1 MKRLETLLNR
11 LNHWTCPILLLEPK
25 TNIMSSIRNRVQLI
39 GNLGADP
46 EIKEMESGRK
56 MAKFSVATNE
66 IYRNQAGDLVTE
78 TQWHRLVAWG
88 RTAEIAE
95 EYLKKGSEVA
105 VDGKIQTRSYE
116 TDEGEQRYTTEI
128 VINELVMTGP
138 KKKAG

>member
-1 MKRLETLLNR
+1 
-11 LNHWTCPILLLEPK
+11 
-25 TNIMSSIRNRVQLI
+25 
-39 GNLGADP
+39 
-46 EIKEMESGRK
+46 MESGRK
-56 MAKFSVATNE
+56 MAKFSIATNE

-78 TQWHRLVAWG
+78 TQWHRLISWG

-116 TDEGEQRYTTEI
+116 GENGEQRYTTEI
-128 VINELVMTGP
+128 VVNELIMTGT

>member
-1 MKRLETLLNR
+1 
-11 LNHWTCPILLLEPK
+11 
-25 TNIMSSIRNRVQLI
+25 MSSIRNRVQLI

-78 TQWHRLVAWG
+78 TQWHRLIAWG

-116 TDEGEQRYTTEI
+116 TEEGEQRYATEI